1 MLKEFNDLVLRSN
14 GTLNGKRTNDEWFI
28 NSNNKR
34 YLDWFN
40 EVTKNLVPFYGF
52 RERIVLLN
60 SNYLTPPLCKI
71 CNLPVRVDQK
81 VIHEFCSVKCSAN
94 SPDIIQKRNDTILK
108 TYGVTHPMYNT
119 EIKNKFK
126 QKNLEKYG
134 VEYPLQSQVIRDKI
148 KNTIKK
154 KYGVDHIM
162 QNLDIKEKAKNTF
175 FDRYLDDPK
184 KKQELKEKRF
194 ATCLSRY
201 NRKSNFQLLLSDDT
215 INKLENK
222 EWLLAEYKNK
232 SSVEIA
238 DNLNCYYGTVLKYL
252 RGYGVEI
259 KKSRNYSRFENWII
273 EFLKCNNIEDL
284 EIKNRKILQGKEIDI
299 LLPKYNLGIEIDGL
313 YWHSGVDKNYHQ
325 DKTLLARKQGISL
338 IHITDHD
345 LLFRKEVIFN
355 IILGKL
361 NLLKT
366 IYARNTEIR
375 EVSPKDANEFLR
387 KNHLQGA
394 GRAKIRLGL
403 YHTNQLIQL
412 VTFDKPRFN
421 KSYEWE
427 LIRSASLQGLTVVGG
442 FSKLIKHFRKNYIGS
457 IVSYVD
463 LQYFNGSSYE
473 ATSWTYVGITNPGY
487 FWVKG
492 DLIVSRYKSQKKK
505 LSKILTRYDE
515 TKSEKENME
524 QEGFIRYWNCGNLIY
539 HLL

>member
-60 SNYLTPPLCKI
+60 SNYLTPPLCRI